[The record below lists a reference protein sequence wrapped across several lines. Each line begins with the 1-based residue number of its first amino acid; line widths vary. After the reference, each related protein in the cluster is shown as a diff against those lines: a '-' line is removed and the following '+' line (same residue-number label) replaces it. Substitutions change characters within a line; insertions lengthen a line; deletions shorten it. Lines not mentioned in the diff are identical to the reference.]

1 VHGRYDVWTAVI
13 SRTTRL
19 IVQGLALTGLVAGTV
34 AFTSFDKSIDLV
46 VDGQH
51 REVHAFGSTVG
62 DVLRSEG
69 ITVGGH
75 DIVSPSTSAKVSD
88 GTDVV
93 VRYGRKLTVTIDGR
107 EREYWTTAL
116 NVDDAL
122 AQLGLRADSA
132 RLSVSRSLP
141 LGRQGLSMELDTQK
155 NVVLLVGG
163 KKLTRTTYAATVGQL
178 LAEANIRPGKL
189 DRLSEPLSEPISDGA
204 QVRLDRVV
212 QKRVLASRTLPFTTR
227 STSSSSLDKGTT
239 KVTTKGRPGTAKVT
253 YLNTYV
259 NGRLTGHTLL
269 TTIVVSQPV
278 TQLQQVGTRAPKPAP
293 APASSGSMPSSGD
306 GLNWAALAQ
315 CESGGNPRAVNP
327 AGYYG
332 LYQFSLS
339 TWHGVGGSGNPIDA
353 SPAEQLKRAKILYAR
368 GGAGQWGCG
377 QHLFD

>member
-1 VHGRYDVWTAVI
+1 VRGLETVRGCYDVWTAVI
-13 SRTTRL
+13 SRPTRL

-51 REVHAFGSTVG
+51 RSVHAFGDTVG

-75 DIVSPSTSAKVSD
+75 DIVSPEPSAKVSD
-88 GTDVV
+88 GSDVV
-93 VRYGRKLTVTIDGR
+93 VRYGRKLVVTIDGQ

-116 NVDDAL
+116 NVDEAL

-141 LGRQGLSMELDTQK
+141 LGRQGLAMDLDTRK
-155 NVVLLVGG
+155 AVVLVVGG
-163 KKLTRTTYAATVGQL
+163 KQSSRVTYAGTVGEL
-178 LAEANIRPGKL
+178 LDEVGVTPGAK
-189 DRLSEPLSEPISDGA
+189 DRLSAPLTKPLADGA
-204 QVRLDRVV
+204 TIRLDRVTQQRV
-212 QKRVLASRTLPFTTR
+212 QTTRAVAFKTR
-227 STSSSSLDKGTT
+227 STTTSSLDKGTT
-239 KVTTKGRPGTAKVT
+239 KVTTKGKPGTAQIT
-253 YLNTYV
+253 YLVTYV
-259 NGRLTGHTLL
+259 NGKATTRTVL
-269 TTIVVSQPV
+269 TTVVVSRPV
-278 TQLQQVGTRAPKPAP
+278 DQVQQVGTRAA
-293 APASSGSMPSSGD
+293 AAMPSSGD
-306 GLNWAALAQ
+306 GLNWAALAK

-332 LYQFSLS
+332 LYQFSLA
-339 TWHGVGGSGNPIDA
+339 TWHRVGGTGNPIDA

-368 GGAGQWGCG
+368 GGASQWGCG